1 MTGLVPLPI
10 ISDAAAVGAGAMC
23 GALCRHH
30 LGKAATERIAKDPS
44 LKYLTGWHTAG
55 INVLGSFILG
65 GVYGSPLVDTTA
77 TVTTAAA
84 KIKTA
89 TATSTAA
96 ASGISGLSP
105 RMKLLLGVG
114 FCGSF
119 TTFSTFSVDV
129 VNMMGR
135 GEMARAASYVMT
147 NNVGGFCAAAAGMM
161 AAKKIFRL

>member
-1 MTGLVPLPI
+1 MHISPFPFCTFFYPPELLP
-10 ISDAAAVGAGAMC
+10 
-23 GALCRHH
+23 
-30 LGKAATERIAKDPS
+30 
-44 LKYLTGWHTAG
+44 GWHTAG

-65 GVYGSPLVDTTA
+65 GVYGSPLVDNTA
-77 TVTTAAA
+77 TAAA
-84 KIKTA
+84 AKTK
-89 TATSTAA
+89 TATSTA